1 VAINGRWARAIIV
14 LFLSG
19 QELGQHL
26 RVVPVRTNGRAHRG
40 LNLKW
45 PNQSLTSVG
54 AKTYVVWVDSKN
66 VVKVSCLD
74 RATDPITEQA
84 VTLDDAYTGPRNDG
98 HHGFAIGISSDGY
111 IHISGHRHHH
121 PRHDTDD
128 LSPVE

>member
-1 VAINGRWARAIIV
+1 MAINGRWALAIIV

-26 RVVPVRTNGRAHRG
+26 RVVPVWKSGPAHRG

-74 RATDPITEQA
+74 RASDPITEQA
-84 VTLDDAYTGPRNDG
+84 VTLGDAYPGPRNDG
-98 HHGFAIGISSDGY
+98 HHGFTIGISSDGY
-111 IHISGHRHHH
+111 IHVSGDRHHH
-121 PRHDTDD
+121 PRHNTNH

>member
-1 VAINGRWARAIIV
+1 
-14 LFLSG
+14 
-19 QELGQHL
+19 
-26 RVVPVRTNGRAHRG
+26 

-84 VTLDDAYTGPRNDG
+84 VPLDDAYTGPRNDG
-98 HHGFAIGISSDGY
+98 HMVL
-111 IHISGHRHHH
+111 
-121 PRHDTDD
+121 P
-128 LSPVE
+128 LVSPVMGTSIFPATGIIIRDMTPTN